1 MLEKHQ
7 FPKKSLLYFFKGQ
20 KIVGGGGGNAAL
32 DICEDFS

>member
-1 MLEKHQ
+1 
-7 FPKKSLLYFFKGQ
+7 LYFFKGQ